1 MPPDLALR
9 SRRLVTPEG
18 LRDGAVLIEDAVIA
32 GIVSPEE
39 VPGDCPVED
48 VGEAVVMAGLVD
60 SHVHVNEPGRTHWE
74 GFETATRAAAAGGI
88 TTLVDMP
95 LNSVPV
101 TTTQPAFDEKLRA
114 ADGKLWVDC
123 GFYAGLIPGSAPD
136 LEPLLDAGVLGVK
149 AFLVHSGIDEFPNA
163 TEADL
168 RAAMPLLARRS
179 VPLLV
184 HAELDL
190 GAPAWM
196 DDPRSYAA
204 YLASRPRAWE
214 NEAIALLIDLCRA
227 YRARVH
233 VVHLSSSDAVPLLRA
248 ARAEGLPLTVETC
261 PHYLCFA
268 AETIPDG
275 DTRFKC
281 APPIRERANR
291 EHLWAALRDG
301 VLDFVVSDHSPAP
314 PALKLLDAG
323 DFRRAWGGIASLQ
336 LGLPA
341 VWTAARA
348 RGFAVTDLARW
359 MGQGPARFLGLE
371 DRKGVL
377 AAGRHADLVVWNP
390 EATFTVE
397 PSKLHHRHKPTP
409 YAGQQLCG
417 VVEKTLLRGKTVY
430 ERGRFADEPGGRP
443 LFGASAPPGS

>member
-1 MPPDLALR
+1 MLPDLALR
-9 SRRLVTPEG
+9 SRRIVTPEG
-18 LRDGAVLIEDAVIA
+18 LRDGAVLIEGDLIA
-32 GIVSPEE
+32 GVVPPEKI
-39 VPGDCPVED
+39 PDGCPVED
-48 VGEAVVMAGLVD
+48 VGASVVMPGLVD
-60 SHVHVNEPGRTHWE
+60 SHVHVNEPGRTDWE
-74 GFETATRAAAAGGI
+74 GFETATRAAAAGGV

-101 TTTQPAFDEKLRA
+101 TTTRPAFDEKLA
-114 ADGKLWVDC
+114 AASGKLWIDV
-123 GFYAGLIPGSAPD
+123 GFYAGLIPGSASALP
-136 LEPLLDAGVLGVK
+136 PLLDAGVLGVK

-168 RAAMPLLARRS
+168 RAAMPLLARRG

-190 GAPAWM
+190 GAPAWS

-233 VVHLSSSDAVPLLRA
+233 VVHLSSSDALPLLRA

-261 PHYLCFA
+261 PHYLCFG

-409 YAGQQLCG
+409 YAGQRLCG

-430 ERGRFADEPGGRP
+430 ERGRFADEPGGKP
-443 LFGASAPPGS
+443 LFGASSSPGS